1 MNKRAVSTVTV
12 SHLFIDIS
20 QGAVPALVPFFVSE
34 RHYTYAAAAS
44 LVFAANVVSSVI
56 QPWFGHIADRRNS
69 PWLLPLGLLIGA
81 FGLALA
87 GWSTTY
93 PLALASMVIAGT
105 GIAAFHPEAARLVM
119 LSSGDRHAT
128 GMSLFAVGGNAGF
141 ALGPFLATQAMVAF
155 GLGGVAWLLA
165 PAILMAL
172 LLYSQL
178 GYLERVAQERQAA
191 RKRKAGGGGVDRWS
205 AFWRLSGCVAARS
218 MVSFGIYTFLPIFWI
233 EVLHQSKSAG
243 GTALSIMLGAGAF
256 GTLLGGQMADRW
268 SRKRVIIIAFALLS
282 PTIWLLQQAR
292 DVTWATLLLIPLGI
306 ALFIH
311 FSVMVVLGQ
320 EYLPNRIGT
329 ASGITIGLATTV
341 GGVASPLLGW
351 LADHSSVER
360 MFLVVAAVPILGL
373 VMALTLPDAAY
384 RHTPT
389 EEEEIEQMAA
399 QQSE

>member
-12 SHLFIDIS
+12 SHLFLDIS

-69 PWLLPLGLLIGA
+69 PWLLPIGLILGA
-81 FGLALA
+81 VGLAFA
-87 GWSTTY
+87 GWSTSY
-93 PLALASMVIAGT
+93 PLALASMMLAGT
-105 GIAAFHPEAARLVM
+105 GMAAFHPEAARLVM
-119 LSSGDRHAT
+119 LSSGSKHAT

-165 PAILMAL
+165 PALLMAL
-172 LLYSQL
+172 LLFTQL
-178 GYLERVAQERQAA
+178 GYLERVARERQAI
-191 RKRKAGGGGVDRWS
+191 RKSAGSAGVDRWN

-218 MVSFGIYTFLPIFWI
+218 TVSFGIYTFLPIFWI
-233 EVLHQSKSAG
+233 AVLHQTKSAG
-243 GTALSIMLGAGAF
+243 GTALSILLGAGIF

-268 SRKRVIIIAFALLS
+268 GRKRVIQIAFALLS
-282 PTIWLLQQAR
+282 PTLWLLQQAR
-292 DVTWATLLLIPLGI
+292 DVTWATMLLIPLGI

-351 LADHSSVER
+351 LADHSSVEK
-360 MFLVVAAVPILGL
+360 MFLVVAAIPMAGL
-373 VMALTLPDAAY
+373 AMASTLPDT
-384 RHTPT
+384 RSLRQST
-389 EEEEIEQMAA
+389 EQEEIEQMAA
-399 QQSE
+399 QQIE

>member
-1 MNKRAVSTVTV
+1 MNSRAVSTVTV
-12 SHLFIDIS
+12 SHLFLDIS

-56 QPWFGHIADRRNS
+56 QPWFGHIADRKNS
-69 PWLLPLGLLIGA
+69 PWLLPAGLILGA
-81 FGLALA
+81 VGLAFA
-87 GWSTTY
+87 GWSTSY
-93 PLALASMVIAGT
+93 PMALASMMLAGT
-105 GIAAFHPEAARLVM
+105 GMAAYHPEAARLVM
-119 LSSGDRHAT
+119 LSSGERHAT

-155 GLGGVAWLLA
+155 GIGGVAWLLA
-165 PAILMAL
+165 PALLMAL
-172 LLYSQL
+172 LLFTQL
-178 GYLERVAQERQAA
+178 GYLERVARERQAI
-191 RKRKAGGGGVDRWS
+191 RQSAGTAGVDRWS

-218 MVSFGIYTFLPIFWI
+218 TVSFGIYTFLPIFWI

-243 GTALSIMLGAGAF
+243 GTALSILLGAGIF
-256 GTLLGGQMADRW
+256 GTLLGGQLADRW
-268 SRKRVIIIAFALLS
+268 SRKRVIILAFAMLGPLL
-282 PTIWLLQQAR
+282 WLLQQAR

-341 GGVASPLLGW
+341 GGIASPLLGW
-351 LADHSSVER
+351 LADHSSVEA
-360 MFLVVAAVPILGL
+360 MFLAVAAIPLAGL
-373 VMALTLPDAAY
+373 AMALTLPDAP
-384 RHTPT
+384 RKSTFTPQ
-389 EEEEIEQMAA
+389 EEIEQLAA

>member
-34 RHYTYAAAAS
+34 RQYTYAAAAG

-69 PWLLPLGLLIGA
+69 AWLLPAGLLVGA
-81 FGLALA
+81 LGLALA
-87 GWSTTY
+87 GWSQNY
-93 PLALASMVIAGT
+93 PSALAAMVVAGT

-141 ALGPFLATQAMVAF
+141 ALGPFLATQAMVMF

-165 PAILMAL
+165 PAIFLAL
-172 LLYSQL
+172 LLFSQL
-178 GYLERVAQERQAA
+178 GYLERVAHERQSV
-191 RKRKAGGGGVDRWS
+191 RKKSGGGGVDRWS

-218 MVSFGIYTFLPIFWI
+218 TVSFGIYTFLPIFWI

-243 GTALSIMLGAGAF
+243 GTALSILLGAGAF

-282 PTIWLLQQAR
+282 PIIWLLQQVR
-292 DVTWATLLLIPLGI
+292 DVTLATVLLVPLGI

-351 LADHSSVER
+351 LADHSSVEK
-360 MFLVVAAVPILGL
+360 MFLAVAAIPLVGL
-373 VMALTLPDAAY
+373 AMAFTLPDAQ
-384 RHTPT
+384 RKRPPT
-389 EEEEIEQMAA
+389 EEEEVEQMAA
-399 QQSE
+399 QQGE

>member
-1 MNKRAVSTVTV
+1 MNKRAVSTVTA
-12 SHLFIDIS
+12 SHLFLDIS

-56 QPWFGHIADRRNS
+56 QPWFGHMADRRNS
-69 PWLLPLGLLIGA
+69 PWLLPAGLLVAGL
-81 FGLALA
+81 GLALA
-87 GWSTTY
+87 GWSTNYTM
-93 PLALASMVIAGT
+93 ALAAMVLAGC
-105 GIAAFHPEAARLVM
+105 GMAAYHPEAARLVM

-128 GMSLFAVGGNAGF
+128 GMSMFAVGGNAGF
-141 ALGPFLATQAMVAF
+141 ALGPFLATQAMVAY

-165 PAILMAL
+165 PAILMAVL
-172 LLYSQL
+172 LFTQL
-178 GYLERVAQERQAA
+178 GYLEQVVRERQA
-191 RKRKAGGGGVDRWS
+191 KRKSAGGQGVDRWS

-218 MVSFGIYTFLPIFWI
+218 TVSFGIYTFLPIFWI
-233 EVLHQSKSAG
+233 EVLRQTKSAG
-243 GTALSIMLGAGAF
+243 GTALSILLVAGAF

-282 PTIWLLQQAR
+282 PTLWLLQQVR
-292 DVTWATLLLIPLGI
+292 DVTLATLLLIPLGL

-320 EYLPNRIGT
+320 EYLPNRVGT

-351 LADHSSVER
+351 LADQTSVER
-360 MFLVVAAVPILGL
+360 MFLAVAIIPLFGL
-373 VMALTLPDAAY
+373 AMALTLPDAPPK
-384 RHTPT
+384 RLPT

-399 QQSE
+399 QQAE

>member
-12 SHLFIDIS
+12 SHLFLDIS
-20 QGAVPALVPFFVSE
+20 QGAVPAMVPFFVSE

-56 QPWFGHIADRRNS
+56 QPWFGHIADRKTS
-69 PWLLPLGLLIGA
+69 PWLLPAGLILGA
-81 FGLALA
+81 VGLAFA
-87 GWSTTY
+87 GWSSSY
-93 PLALASMVIAGT
+93 ALALASMMLAGT
-105 GIAAFHPEAARLVM
+105 GMAAFHPEAARLVM
-119 LSSGDRHAT
+119 LSSGNRHAT

-141 ALGPFLATQAMVAF
+141 ALGPFLATQAMVSY

-165 PAILMAL
+165 PALLMAL
-172 LLYSQL
+172 LLLSQL
-178 GYLERVAQERQAA
+178 GYLERVARERQAI
-191 RKRKAGGGGVDRWS
+191 RQTAGHLGVDRWS

-218 MVSFGIYTFLPIFWI
+218 TVSFGIYTFLPIFWI

-243 GTALSIMLGAGAF
+243 GTALSILLGAGIF

-268 SRKRVIIIAFALLS
+268 GRKRVIIIAFALLG
-282 PTIWLLQQAR
+282 PTILLLQQAR
-292 DVTWATLLLIPLGI
+292 DITLATLLLIPLGI

-351 LADHSSVER
+351 LADHSSLER
-360 MFLVVAAVPILGL
+360 MFLAVSAIPLAGL
-373 VMALTLPDAAY
+373 AIALTLPDS
-384 RHTPT
+384 RIKRPPT
-389 EEEEIEQMAA
+389 EQEEIEQMAA

>member
-1 MNKRAVSTVTV
+1 MNKRAVSTVTI

-34 RHYTYAAAAS
+34 RKYTYAAAAS

-56 QPWFGHIADRRNS
+56 QPWFGHLADRRNS
-69 PWLLPLGLLIGA
+69 PWLLPAGLIVGA
-81 FGLALA
+81 VGLALA
-87 GWSTTY
+87 GWSPTY
-93 PLALASMVIAGT
+93 PLALAAMVIAGT

-119 LSSGDRHAT
+119 LSAGNRHAT
-128 GMSLFAVGGNAGF
+128 GMSMFAVGGNAGF
-141 ALGPFLATQAMVAF
+141 ALGPFFATQAMVAF

-165 PAILMAL
+165 PAVLMAV

-178 GYLERVAQERQAA
+178 GYLERVAQERQAI
-191 RKRKAGGGGVDRWS
+191 RQQAGTSGVDRWS

-218 MVSFGIYTFLPIFWI
+218 TVSFGIYTFLPIFWI
-233 EVLHQSKSAG
+233 EVLHQTKSAG
-243 GTALSIMLGAGAF
+243 GTALSILLGAGAI

-268 SRKRVIIIAFALLS
+268 SRKRVIIIAFALLG
-282 PTIWLLQQAR
+282 PLIWLLQQTR

-341 GGVASPLLGW
+341 GGVVAPLLGW
-351 LADHSSVER
+351 LADRSSVEK
-360 MFLVVAAVPILGL
+360 MFLAVSAVPLLGL
-373 VMALTLPDAAY
+373 AIALTLPESA
-384 RHTPT
+384 RRRPPT
-389 EEEEIEQMAA
+389 QQEEVEQMAA

>member
-12 SHLFIDIS
+12 SHLFLDIS

-56 QPWFGHIADRRNS
+56 QPWFGHMADRRNS
-69 PWLLPLGLLIGA
+69 PWLLPAGLLVAGL
-81 FGLALA
+81 GLALA
-87 GWSTTY
+87 GFAGSY
-93 PLALASMVIAGT
+93 PLALAAMMLAGC
-105 GIAAFHPEAARLVM
+105 GMAAYHPEAARLVM

-128 GMSLFAVGGNAGF
+128 GMSVFAVGGNAGF
-141 ALGPFLATQAMVAF
+141 ALGPFLATQAMVAY

-165 PAILMAL
+165 PAVLMATWL
-172 LLYSQL
+172 LSQL
-178 GYLERVAQERQAA
+178 GYLERVARERQAT
-191 RKRKAGGGGVDRWS
+191 RKAALRGVDRWS

-233 EVLHQSKSAG
+233 EVLHQTKSAG
-243 GTALSIMLGAGAF
+243 GTALSILLAAGAF

-268 SRKRVIIIAFALLS
+268 SRKRVIIIAFSLLG
-282 PTIWLLQQAR
+282 PTLWLLQQVR
-292 DVTWATLLLIPLGI
+292 DVTLATWLLIPLGI

-320 EYLPNRIGT
+320 EYLPNRVGT

-351 LADHSSVER
+351 LADHTSVER
-360 MFLVVAAVPILGL
+360 MFLVVAAIPLFGL
-373 VMALTLPDAAY
+373 AMALTLPDG
-384 RHTPT
+384 RPLRRT
-389 EEEEIEQMAA
+389 EEIEQMA
-399 QQSE
+399 

>member
-12 SHLFIDIS
+12 SHLFLDIS

-56 QPWFGHIADRRNS
+56 QPWFGHIADRKNS
-69 PWLLPLGLLIGA
+69 PWLLPAGLILGA
-81 FGLALA
+81 VGLAFA
-87 GWSTTY
+87 GWSTSY
-93 PLALASMVIAGT
+93 PLALASMMLAGS

-119 LSSGDRHAT
+119 LSSGAKHAT

-141 ALGPFLATQAMVAF
+141 ALGPFLATQAMVSY

-172 LLYSQL
+172 LLLSQL
-178 GYLERVAQERQAA
+178 GYLERVARERQAI
-191 RKRKAGGGGVDRWS
+191 RKTAGNMGVDRWS

-218 MVSFGIYTFLPIFWI
+218 TVSFGIYTFLPIFWI

-243 GTALSIMLGAGAF
+243 GTALSILLGAGIF

-268 SRKRVIIIAFALLS
+268 GRKRVIIIAFALLG
-282 PTIWLLQQAR
+282 PTILLLQQAR
-292 DVTWATLLLIPLGI
+292 DITLATLLLIPLGI

-360 MFLVVAAVPILGL
+360 MFLAVSAIPLIGL
-373 VMALTLPDAAY
+373 AIAFTLPDSTMRRA
-384 RHTPT
+384 PT
-389 EEEEIEQMAA
+389 EQEEIEQMAA

>member
-12 SHLFIDIS
+12 SHLFLDIS
-20 QGAVPALVPFFVSE
+20 QGAVPAMVPFFVSE

-56 QPWFGHIADRRNS
+56 QPWFGHIADRKNS
-69 PWLLPLGLLIGA
+69 PWLLPVGLVLGA
-81 FGLALA
+81 VGLALA
-87 GWSTTY
+87 GWSSSY
-93 PLALASMVIAGT
+93 PLALGAMMLAGT
-105 GIAAFHPEAARLVM
+105 GMAAFHPEAARLVM
-119 LSSGDRHAT
+119 LSAGRKHAT

-141 ALGPFLATQAMVAF
+141 ALGPFLATQAMVSY

-165 PAILMAL
+165 PAILMATL
-172 LLYSQL
+172 LCTQL
-178 GYLERVAQERQAA
+178 GYLERVARERQAI
-191 RKRKAGGGGVDRWS
+191 RQTAGRVGADRWS

-218 MVSFGIYTFLPIFWI
+218 TVSFGIYTFLPIFWI

-243 GTALSIMLGAGAF
+243 GTALSILLGAGIF

-268 SRKRVIIIAFALLS
+268 GRKRVIIIAFALLS

-292 DVTWATLLLIPLGI
+292 DITVATLLLIPLGI

-351 LADHSSVER
+351 LADHSSLER
-360 MFLVVAAVPILGL
+360 MFLAVSAIPLAGL
-373 VMALTLPDAAY
+373 AIALTLPATDTQ
-384 RHTPT
+384 RPST
-389 EEEEIEQMAA
+389 EREEIEQMAA

>member
-1 MNKRAVSTVTV
+1 MNLRAVSTVTV
-12 SHLFIDIS
+12 SHAFIDIS

-34 RHYTYAAAAS
+34 RKYTYAAAAS

-56 QPWFGHIADRRNS
+56 QPWFGHMADRRNS
-69 PWLLPLGLLIGA
+69 PWLLPAGLLVGA
-81 FGLALA
+81 IGLALA
-87 GWSTTY
+87 GWSPSY
-93 PLALASMVIAGT
+93 PMALLAMMLAGS

-119 LSSGDRHAT
+119 LSAGDKHAT
-128 GMSLFAVGGNAGF
+128 GMSWFAVGGNAGF

-165 PAILMAL
+165 PAILMAGL
-172 LLYSQL
+172 LLSQL
-178 GYLERVAQERQAA
+178 GYLERVASERQAH
-191 RKRKAGGGGVDRWS
+191 RKRTGAGGVDRWS

-218 MVSFGIYTFLPIFWI
+218 TVSFGIYTFLPIFWI

-243 GTALSIMLGAGAF
+243 GTALSILLAAGAV

-268 SRKRVIIIAFALLS
+268 SRKRVIVIAFALLG
-282 PTIWLLQQAR
+282 PTIWLLQQVR
-292 DVTWATLLLIPLGI
+292 DVTLATLLLIPLGI

-320 EYLPNRIGT
+320 EYLPNRVGT

-351 LADHSSVER
+351 LADHSSIEN
-360 MFLVVAAVPILGL
+360 MFLAVAGIPLVGL
-373 VMALTLPDAAY
+373 AIALTLPEIHK
-384 RHTPT
+384 RPPT
-389 EEEEIEQMAA
+389 EHEEMERLAA
-399 QQSE
+399 QQGE

>member
-34 RHYTYAAAAS
+34 RKYTYAAAAS

-69 PWLLPLGLLIGA
+69 PWLLPVGLLVGA
-81 FGLALA
+81 LGLALA
-87 GWSTTY
+87 GWAPSY
-93 PLALASMVIAGT
+93 PLALCAMVIAGT

-119 LSSGDRHAT
+119 LSAGNKHAT
-128 GMSLFAVGGNAGF
+128 GMSMFAVGGNAGF

-165 PAILMAL
+165 PAILMAIL
-172 LLYSQL
+172 LFTQL
-178 GYLERVAQERQAA
+178 GYLEKVARERQAI
-191 RKRKAGGGGVDRWS
+191 RKSAGGGVDRWS

-218 MVSFGIYTFLPIFWI
+218 TVSFGIYTFLPIFWI
-233 EVLHQSKSAG
+233 EVLHQTKSAG
-243 GTALSIMLGAGAF
+243 GTALSILLGAGAA

-268 SRKRVIIIAFALLS
+268 SRKRVIIIAFALLG
-282 PTIWLLQQAR
+282 PLIWLLQQTR
-292 DVTWATLLLIPLGI
+292 DITWATLLLIPLGV

-351 LADHSSVER
+351 LADHSSVEH
-360 MFLVVAAVPILGL
+360 MFLAVSAIPLVGL
-373 VMALTLPDAAY
+373 AMALTLPDAA
-384 RHTPT
+384 RKRPPT